1 MYSWEVTH
9 TLIQNMQR

>member
-9 TLIQNMQR
+9 TLTQNMQR